1 MQCAGQPVG
10 DFAKARSALA
20 ITSCKPLDTRIQ
32 SEVMRQKLLFLLAC
46 ICVTLVWG
54 CGTQKSSL
62 PVKFL
67 LTEIEFYNELWTW
80 DQSTKKYPRFEDF
93 PQRAIDIKGLGDRGF
108 LPAQAASK
116 LLDFRSAI
124 FRYDK
129 DTWEKLHT
137 TAKSGDAAAAC
148 TLGLLWSRQPVGKV
162 MLDMQSDI
170 LPLVQRGSRQKHPVC
185 MHLESVH
192 YSVGRHGYRKDP
204 HKARELLFAAA
215 ASGYYAAQI
224 GLYVAAETSP
234 VYDPNDMSQ
243 IEASICWLALADRH
257 AHGSFGAYLGGL
269 DAGLAGYGK
278 RRPRAEL
285 HAEQQALI
293 SKWQGPPPHGE
304 PKIQPTVQDCTILQK
319 AAHK

>member
-1 MQCAGQPVG
+1 
-10 DFAKARSALA
+10 
-20 ITSCKPLDTRIQ
+20 
-32 SEVMRQKLLFLLAC
+32 MRQKIVFLFAC
-46 ICVTLVWG
+46 ICVILIWG

-129 DTWEKLHT
+129 EAWENLHT
-137 TAKSGDAAAAC
+137 QAKSGDDSAAC
-148 TLGLLWSRQPVGKV
+148 VLAVLWGRQPIDEIP
-162 MLDMQSDI
+162 LDMQSDL
-170 LPLVQRGSRQKHPVC
+170 LPLVQRGSRRKQPVC
-185 MHLESVH
+185 MDLESTH
-192 YSVGRHGYRKDP
+192 YKLGRYGYTKELY
-204 HKARELLFAAA
+204 KARELLLEAAQ
-215 ASGYYAAQI
+215 SGYSSAQI
-224 GLYVAAETSP
+224 GLSHQTTWPDE
-234 VYDPNDMSQ
+234 DPNNMSQ

-269 DAGLAGYGK
+269 RAGFAGYGTSV
-278 RRPRAEL
+278 PRAEL
-285 HAEQQALI
+285 RAAQQALI
-293 SKWQGPPPHGE
+293 SKWRGPPPHGE